1 MFLRTLLISIFCY
14 MLVGI
19 QAPNA
24 IEKPKEKPIPK
35 NFATSF
41 YPKSSKKDQLIKH
54 TAFTLCYSEEHEQ
67 ALWVAYRLTADM
79 CNSNEEERTDNFR
92 EDPLVKTKSAIPDD
106 YKKTNFDRGHLCPAG
121 DMAWSEVTM
130 SESFYMSNMSPQ
142 EPKFN
147 RGIWKKLEGEVR
159 EWAKKNEEIYIV
171 TAGVLTNV
179 RPETIGENKVSIPNF
194 YYKVLLDVK
203 KPYYKAIAF
212 ILPNEGSKKELFEFA
227 VSIDSVEKLTGI
239 NFFPTLPD
247 AIENNLEAQHDVT
260 KWY

>member
-1 MFLRTLLISIFCY
+1 MFLRTLLISILCF

-24 IEKPKEKPIPK
+24 IEKPKEKAIPK

-41 YPKSSKKDQLIKH
+41 YPKPTKKDQLIKH
-54 TAFTLCYSEEHEQ
+54 TAFSLCYSEEHEQ

-92 EDPLVKTKSAIPDD
+92 EDPLVRTKSAIPDD

-121 DMAWSEVTM
+121 DMAWNEVTM
-130 SESFYMSNMSPQ
+130 SESFFMSNMSPQ

-194 YYKVLLDVK
+194 YYKVILDVK
-203 KPYYKAIAF
+203 KPDYKAIAF
-212 ILPNEGSKKELFEFA
+212 VLPNEGSKKELSEFA

-239 NFFPTLPD
+239 NFFPLLPD